1 MRMCLDEMRYH
12 ICKEEN
18 DRSSLD
24 QAIAL
29 SGREDQCYGNGSELH
44 TERNSNKRRKEERAG
59 GRKKRGR
66 KKGGKERTDL
76 GTQSKCTE

>member
-1 MRMCLDEMRYH
+1 MCLDEMRYH

-59 GRKKRGR
+59 SIWLK
-66 KKGGKERTDL
+66 TDKL
-76 GTQSKCTE
+76 PEPAWVSFCHRQ